1 LTDAKPQ
8 EILPPS
14 KTADQFEL
22 FEQAL
27 EVERERIRS
36 QDKRTEV
43 VRAAIDANDAS
54 DKRQFEFHMAKLKA
68 DRDTQ
73 TENLE
78 IEKTRLKIAIGVV
91 VSVGLSCVG
100 LVFLFCYM
108 LFFGTSG
115 QSSLAMSILTTLGQ
129 GVGGFG
135 IIYAAIIAFRTLLK
149 RR

>member
-1 LTDAKPQ
+1 MTDTKPQ
-8 EILPPS
+8 EVLPPAKS
-14 KTADQFEL
+14 ADQLEL

-68 DRDTQ
+68 DRDTR

-78 IEKTRLKIAIGVV
+78 IEKTRLKIAIGVALTF
-91 VSVGLSCVG
+91 GASCVG
-100 LVFLFCYM
+100 LALLFCYM
-108 LFFGTSG
+108 LFFGTSP
-115 QSSLAMSILTTLGQ
+115 QSSLALSILTTLGQ